1 MIYNEWD
8 IKVESKEEEI
18 KVDSNEEELNV
29 DSDEVVNKVDTFE
42 EEFKMDNN
50 EWDNKVETEKEEIKG
65 DNNDE
70 DLNVDSDG
78 EEIKD
83 SSDEEG
89 YDNHKGII
97 KSHCDEELTKDETN
111 LNNPDEYT
119 NQSMWLLCNIKCENM
134 DSTKEHLKS
143 IHGEIYDFENIDVI
157 NMTADEY

>member
-1 MIYNEWD
+1 MDCKKEELKLDSEIKVESDKVVIQVDTFDEEVKIDINNEWD
-8 IKVESKEEEI
+8 IKVESEEEEI

-29 DSDEVVNKVDTFE
+29 DSDEVANKVDTFE

-50 EWDNKVETEKEEIKG
+50 EWDNKVKTEKEEIKG

-119 NQSMWLLCNIKCENM
+119 NQSM
-134 DSTKEHLKS
+134 
-143 IHGEIYDFENIDVI
+143 
-157 NMTADEY
+157 